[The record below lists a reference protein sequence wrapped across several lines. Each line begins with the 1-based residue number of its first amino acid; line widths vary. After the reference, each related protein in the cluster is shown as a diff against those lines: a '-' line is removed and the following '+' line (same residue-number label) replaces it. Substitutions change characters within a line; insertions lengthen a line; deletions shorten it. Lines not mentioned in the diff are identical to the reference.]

1 MAMVNLKMQK
11 VRPPLFFESLHDPP
25 PPPSGLW
32 TADAVQLHKTEQQS
46 HPSSTLFQYPP
57 SGLFVSEVYRMKPSF
72 LAFVFGGFRQRREHH
87 CFQGSS
93 RRRVQPF
100 SLKPGREHHPA
111 RADLGRSVCHHR
123 TASRRYIRV
132 ATVLGEIRHASNISA
147 PALVTFSSEAW

>member
-72 LAFVFGGFRQRREHH
+72 LAFVLAVL
-87 CFQGSS
+87 GSD
-93 RRRVQPF
+93 
-100 SLKPGREHHPA
+100 A
-111 RADLGRSVCHHR
+111 NI
-123 TASRRYIRV
+123 TASKAAAV
-132 ATVLGEIRHASNISA
+132 AESNHF
-147 PALVTFSSEAW
+147 P